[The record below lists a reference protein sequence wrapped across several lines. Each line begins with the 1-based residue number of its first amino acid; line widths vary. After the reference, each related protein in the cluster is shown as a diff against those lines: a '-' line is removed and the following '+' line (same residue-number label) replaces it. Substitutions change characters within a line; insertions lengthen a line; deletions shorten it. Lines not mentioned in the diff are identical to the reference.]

1 MSDPTFRR
9 VGMFLEINQIGGGPK
24 YIKKDSICSIGT
36 SSHRISIY
44 LKGDDKSH
52 ENMSFINGG
61 NQQRFLEQ
69 FLLELSSTDTE
80 TRPSKDS
87 IVAMTDAI
95 NNITQMQQTLN
106 NLLKDMTTQLEEFKN
121 DIKKLE
127 EFKNDIQSDMDISIN
142 ELSVVDEKLD
152 ARVIALEDCL
162 EELIPTVEPEM
173 KDVFKHLE
181 GASSDP
187 MCDTLICIIVVL
199 ILLFGCIYINNKLL

>member
-9 VGMFLEINQIGGGPK
+9 VGTFLEINQIGGGPK

-52 ENMSFINGG
+52 ENMSFINVG

-69 FLLELSSTDTE
+69 FLLELSSIDTE

-106 NLLKDMTTQLEEFKN
+106 NLLKDMTTQLEGFKNDIQKLDEFKN
-121 DIKKLE
+121 DIE
-127 EFKNDIQSDMDISIN
+127 SDMDSSIN
-142 ELSVVDEKLD
+142 ELSIVDEKLD

-162 EELIPTVEPEM
+162 EELVPKVEQDI
-173 KDVFKHLE
+173 KDVFKNLE
-181 GASSDP
+181 GADSDP
-187 MCDTLICIIVVL
+187 LCNTLIFMITVMMLIVGGISL
-199 ILLFGCIYINNKLL
+199 RPMDS